1 MTRRIKRVG
10 VDEGV
15 PVKLSTGDRELILDH
30 TFAGPDLT
38 DRLAAAIPVRSKIT
52 VYYTL
57 SELEDLQG
65 YIAAEANHAKNRKV
79 QRELYGLYDRI
90 KIVEESYAD
99 ELTPELVQKLAT

>member
-1 MTRRIKRVG
+1 MKRGIKKVG

-15 PVKLSTGDRELILDH
+15 ALKLSIGDRELIIDH

-38 DRLAAAIPVRSKIT
+38 DRLAAAAPVRSRIT

-65 YIAAEANHAKNRKV
+65 YIAAEANHAKNRQI
-79 QRELYGLYDRI
+79 QRELYKLYDRI
-90 KIVEESYAD
+90 KGVEESYAD
-99 ELTPELVQKLAT
+99 ELSPEWMQKLAT

>member
-1 MTRRIKRVG
+1 MTRRIKKVG

-15 PVKLSTGDRELILDH
+15 ALKLSIRDRELIIDR

-38 DRLAAAIPVRSKIT
+38 DRLAAAAPVRSKIT

-65 YIAAEANHAKNRKV
+65 HIAAQANHAKNRKL
-79 QRELYGLYDRI
+79 QRELDKLYDRI
-90 KIVEESYAD
+90 KVLEESYAD
-99 ELTPELVQKLAT
+99 ELSPEWMQKLAT